1 MRNKNIGND
10 GLDFLFFILEFGCLK
25 NEKYG
30 ENCSFSVAD
39 QALLLY
45 TILQAR
51 RIYFHHV

>member
-10 GLDFLFFILEFGCLK
+10 GLDFLFFYSRIWVF
-25 NEKYG
+25 EKYG

-39 QALLLY
+39 HALLQY